1 MTNFYFKEFVESDD
15 VSSLN
20 LIVEEKNGRQ
30 YIIIVDPIARQFIG
44 YFKIKPRRLVLA
56 VLL

>member
-30 YIIIVDPIARQFIG
+30 YIIIVDPNSKTVHWLF
-44 YFKIKPRRLVLA
+44 
-56 VLL
+56 